1 MSLYPKEFGT
11 RSPEAL
17 AKLKTAV
24 ATAPQVH
31 SLSVSVPGATGNKSG
46 AFQRITS
53 TQDAPL
59 EPHDE
64 VYGVTGKKALASG
77 LEVFLGGNL
86 RSGKGFK
93 VQTGEVWAGHNGR
106 GLYSGEG
113 DTVLTAR
120 TYEVAFDIPDGLGG
134 VVSGTTTSV
143 TVATYGRTLYLGAGP
158 RYKSQRLAFHTIPL
172 TDGGHIA
179 WFDLF
184 ASDNSNAAVT
194 LPQVYGG
201 PAPSYRRYASTHLL
215 LTQATCFDTQKQAR
229 VVILHVVEG
238 ARDAWDLPKASY
250 QVTALAPSRSALRG
264 ENDPQHLKSEVY
276 PFNPPKVPGAGAS
289 NVSVSQLTPLGEGRI
304 GCVVGVQAYAVRD
317 MPDYSAVELHI
328 GIQRDRAASW
338 DSRAVFKNSKPK
350 LFFAVSSDYGAS
362 WDFQPLTVFDKPVP
376 VWDGYGESGW
386 GPADYVT
393 QQPLIGWAMY
403 RTEGVGAFNEAL
415 GRYDAYDLLFPG
427 PDRTGSWD
435 SRCAA
440 RVDSVVN
447 LAHVVALTPS
457 IWVLAMPMLDD
468 RPYNNDASQYVRYR
482 CVVLR
487 TMDAGATWREVS
499 TPFSDLVSEHPA
511 EPDRGYALKAT
522 VLREGCAVMKFYR
535 ANHRIGDPPA
545 ILNAPRTVRLA
556 VTRDYGYTW
565 QEVVPQGLPSLDP
578 DMVGSLLV
586 IKATFTTSVL
596 AVTAWDAASSA
607 YWVYTSKDD
616 GLTWKRGVKVAKGV
630 KLSMDEVYMLD
641 GTNGA
646 KFPKNF
652 TYLTPL
658 LDDQGRPAEIN
669 KGAPWSYDASRRT
682 PRGPE

>member
-1 MSLYPKEFGT
+1 MPLPPKEFGA

-31 SLSVSVPGATGNKSG
+31 SLSVSVPGAVGNKSG
-46 AFQRITS
+46 AFQRVTS
-53 TQDAPL
+53 TQSAPQEARDA
-59 EPHDE
+59 
-64 VYGVTGKKALASG
+64 VYGTTGKKALASG
-77 LEVFLGGNL
+77 PKAFLGGNL
-86 RSGKGFK
+86 RTGKGFK
-93 VQTGEVWAGHNGR
+93 EQTGEVWVSHNGR

-113 DTVLTAR
+113 STVRTVR

-134 VVSGTTTSV
+134 VVSGTTTSATV
-143 TVATYGRTLYLGAGP
+143 TTYGRTLYLGAGP
-158 RYKSQRLAFHTIPL
+158 RYKSQRLAFHTIPI
-172 TDGGHIA
+172 TDSGHIA
-179 WFDLF
+179 GIDLF

-201 PAPSYRRYASTHLL
+201 PQHRRYASVGLL
-215 LTQATCFDTQKQAR
+215 MTQVICFDAQKQAH
-229 VVILHVVEG
+229 VVILHAVEG
-238 ARDAWDLPKASY
+238 ARDAWGLPKASY
-250 QVTALAPSRSALRG
+250 QVTTLAPSRSALRG
-264 ENDPQHLKSEVY
+264 EDDPQHLKSEVHA
-276 PFNPPKVPGAGAS
+276 FNPPKVPGAGAS
-289 NVSVSQLTPLGEGRI
+289 NVAVSQLTPLGEGRI
-304 GCVVGVQAYAVRD
+304 GCVVGVHAYAHRD
-317 MPDYSAVELHI
+317 MPDYGAVELHI
-328 GIQRDRAASW
+328 GIQRDRAPTW
-338 DSRAVFKNSKPK
+338 ESRVVFKNSKPK

-362 WDFQPLTVFDKPVP
+362 WDFRPLTVFDRPVP

-403 RTEGVGAFNEAL
+403 RTEGIREFNEAL
-415 GRYDAYDLLFPG
+415 GRYDTYALLFPG

-435 SRCAA
+435 SRCVA

-447 LAHVVALTPS
+447 MSHVVALTPS

-468 RPYNNDASQYVRYR
+468 RPYNNDASQYVRFR

-487 TMDAGATWREVS
+487 TMDAGASWSEVS
-499 TPFSDLVSEHPA
+499 TPFSDLVSEHPTD
-511 EPDRGYALKAT
+511 PDRGYALKAT

-535 ANHRIGDPPA
+535 ASYRVGDPPA
-545 ILNAPRTVRLA
+545 VANAPRAVRLA

-578 DMVGSLLV
+578 NMVGSLLV
-586 IKATFTTSVL
+586 IKATATTSIL
-596 AVTAWDAASSA
+596 AVTAWDAASGA

-616 GLTWKRGVKVAKGV
+616 GLTWKRGAKVADGAH
-630 KLSMDEVYMLD
+630 LSMDEVTTID

-646 KFPKNF
+646 NFPKNF

-669 KGAPWSYDASRRT
+669 MGAPWSYDAARRT